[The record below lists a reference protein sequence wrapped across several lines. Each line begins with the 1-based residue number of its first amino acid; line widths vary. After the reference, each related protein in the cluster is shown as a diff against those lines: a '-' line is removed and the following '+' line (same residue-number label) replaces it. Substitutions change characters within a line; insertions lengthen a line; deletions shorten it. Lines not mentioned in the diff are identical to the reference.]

1 MLVSLNIIHFQTE
14 TVDDLAES
22 AVDKS
27 SLFESKQGEIIDI
40 SLSTQLV
47 TSHTE
52 LMLTSDKNNQ

>member
-22 AVDKS
+22 AVNKS

-52 LMLTSDKNNQ
+52 LMSTSDKNNQ